1 MRQERLGG
9 LTTRIVGGA
18 DRRGGGKGPVVVLLH
33 GFGAPGDDLVPLW
46 EALAAPAGTRF
57 LFPEGRLILPY
68 GPGRAWWMID
78 VDRLQRDQAV
88 GRERDLSREIPPG
101 LPEARGQIAA
111 LLEDVE
117 RKMGADP
124 RRVVLGGF
132 SQGAML
138 SCDVALRTARP
149 LAGLVMMSGTLVSK
163 DEWVPLMTKR
173 RGLKVLQS
181 HGGADPLLPLSRAEQ
196 LRTLLM
202 QAGLSVEWVPFKG
215 GHEIPPIVLAKL
227 GQFLNEVLAG

>member
-1 MRQERLGG
+1 MRHEQLGG
-9 LTTRIVGGA
+9 LTTRIVGGT
-18 DRRGGGKGPVVVLLH
+18 DRRGSGRGPVVILLH

-46 EALAAPAGTRF
+46 EALAAPTGTRF
-57 LFPEGRLILPY
+57 LFPEGRLTVPY

-78 VDRLQRDQAV
+78 LDRLQRDQAV

-163 DEWVPLMTKR
+163 DEWVPLMSKR

-181 HGGADPLLPLSRAEQ
+181 HGGADPLLPLSLAEQ
-196 LRTLLM
+196 LRMLLT

-227 GQFLNEVLAG
+227 GRFLNEVLAG